1 MQLPRQLL
9 ELKWVIP
16 MAASRAIGKR
26 ATLSSFW
33 RVQRKCPAGV
43 VAVVAV
49 CMLTL
54 GSCSAPQNTSTP
66 VQPGSGGQITPLL
79 ESTLSTP
86 RWFTGTDGQAH
97 LVYELMLTNV
107 VPAAVTLGSLEVHS
121 ADSGATLIHLTGDSL
136 RAATSLAA
144 SPDTPTTQLPPSS
157 VGVAWLDIPLGG
169 TAVPAAIT
177 HRLTIDAPAGIPP
190 SGVAWTFTGPA
201 VQVDQRPPVVV
212 NPPLAGPGWAALG
225 SCCDGPH
232 RRAAYPIDGRW
243 YLAQRFAI
251 DFNLLDSQ
259 NRPGV
264 GDPLL
269 PSSFPTFSQP
279 VYAVADGTVVVA
291 VDGNPDLRVNEARE
305 EPTPDNAGGNR
316 VVIDI
321 GDGRFAV
328 YAHLHNDS
336 ISVRPGDRV
345 TRGRHVADV
354 GSSGTTG
361 GPHLHFQMGDRP
373 SLVLADGLPYVF
385 NTFELTGQTPPLAA
399 VLKYYDTLEPIPIST
414 SNTGARHDQLPL
426 GRDVVTFPAIN
437 GGG

>member
-1 MQLPRQLL
+1 MLG
-9 ELKWVIP
+9 LKWVVRTV
-16 MAASRAIGKR
+16 ASCGIGKR
-26 ATLSSFW
+26 AMPWLLWLVRRGGLS
-33 RVQRKCPAGV
+33 AGAV
-43 VAVVAV
+43 TVVAV
-49 CMLTL
+49 CTLTL
-54 GSCSAPQNTSTP
+54 VACSAARTSTSAPMQP
-66 VQPGSGGQITPLL
+66 VTSGQITPLL

-86 RWFTGTDGQAH
+86 RWFSGTDGQAH
-97 LVYELMLTNV
+97 LVYELMLSNV
-107 VPAAVTLGSLEVHS
+107 VPAAVTLSAVEVHS
-121 ADSGATLIHLTGDSL
+121 AESGATLIRLTGDSL

-144 SPDTPTTQLPPSS
+144 SPDTPTDQLPSSS
-157 VGVAWLDIPLGG
+157 VGVLWLDIPLGG

-177 HRLTIDAPAGIPP
+177 HRLTIDPPAGIPP
-190 SGVAWTFTGPA
+190 SPVAWTFTGPA

-212 NPPLAGPGWAALG
+212 SPPLAGPGWAALG
-225 SCCDGPH
+225 SCCNGPH
-232 RRAAYPIDGRW
+232 RRAPYPIDGRW

-251 DFNLLDSQ
+251 DFNQLDSQ

-269 PSSFPTFSQP
+269 PSSFPTFGQS

-328 YAHLHNDS
+328 YAHLHKGS

-345 TRGRHVADV
+345 KRGRHIADV

-361 GPHLHFQMGDRP
+361 GPHLHFQMTDRP
-373 SLVLADGLPYVF
+373 SVVLADGLPYVF
-385 NTFELTGQTPPLAA
+385 NTFELTGQTPPLAD

-414 SNTGARHDQLPL
+414 NNTGPHHDQLPL
-426 GRDVVTFPAIN
+426 GRDVVTFPAIHA
-437 GGG
+437 GS

>member
-1 MQLPRQLL
+1 VAS
-9 ELKWVIP
+9 WVIRKRAP
-16 MAASRAIGKR
+16 LSEIWCAWGKRTDGVITLMAA
-26 ATLSSFW
+26 
-33 RVQRKCPAGV
+33 
-43 VAVVAV
+43 
-49 CMLTL
+49 CMLML
-54 GSCSAPQNTSTP
+54 GSCSASQNTSTP
-66 VQPGSGGQITPLL
+66 VQPVSGGQITPLL
-79 ESTLSTP
+79 GSALSTP
-86 RWFTGTDGQAH
+86 RWFTGTDRQAH
-97 LVYELMLTNV
+97 LVYELLLTNV
-107 VPAAVTLGSLEVHS
+107 VPAAVTLSAVEVQS

-144 SPDTPTTQLPPSS
+144 SPDTPTAQLPPSS
-157 VGVAWLDIPLGG
+157 VGVVWLDIPLGR

-177 HRLTIDAPAGIPP
+177 HRLTIDPPAGIPS

-212 NPPLAGPGWAALG
+212 SPPLAGPGWAALG

-232 RRAAYPIDGRW
+232 RRAMYPIDGRW
-243 YLAQRFAI
+243 YLGQRFAI

-269 PSSFPTFSQP
+269 PSSFPTFGQP
-279 VYAVADGTVVVA
+279 VYAVADGNVVDA

-328 YAHLHNDS
+328 YAHLHRDS

-345 TRGRHVADV
+345 TRGRRIADV

-361 GPHLHFQMGDRP
+361 GPHRHFQMGDRP
-373 SLVLADGLPYVF
+373 SVVLADGLPYVF
-385 NTFELTGQTPPLAA
+385 NTFELTGQTPPLAD
-399 VLKYYDTLEPIPIST
+399 VLKYYQTLEPIPISIN
-414 SNTGARHDQLPL
+414 NTGARRDQLPL